1 MVEGDPAI
9 DLAPLDLR
17 GQELA
22 HGRVERAQLVWEAY
36 LDIQIAMVDR
46 TQLDDQRA
54 ARQLGGARGET
65 GHAHDHRLGFR
76 GFSTG
81 KKRQKLNEIF
91 TLCVTLPRM

>member
-22 HGRVERAQLVWEAY
+22 HGPVERAQLVREAY

-65 GHAHDHRLGFR
+65 RHTHDHRLAVPR
-76 GFSTG
+76 ISSG
-81 KKRQKLNEIF
+81 KKRHKLNNSF
-91 TLCVTLPRM
+91 TLCVTFPRI